1 MDKTFSEIKAESTL
15 FVGRNCVH
23 FDTLDSTNNYAATA
37 LKESNLAEGTAILTR
52 TQLKGKGQAL
62 NKWYS
67 EPGENLTFSL
77 ILEPK
82 FLKAD
87 EIFHLNIL
95 ASIAIH
101 KLLETYN
108 IKSTIKWPNDVL
120 VNKEKI
126 AGILV
131 EANWNKQKIKH
142 AIVGVGLNVNQTD
155 FAGLNACSMK
165 SVIGDAM
172 PLTEV
177 FDAFCKYFESLYL
190 QLKSGKK
197 DHIIGLYLDHL
208 YAYKKP
214 VLAMHNGKE
223 VSLEIVGLD
232 KTGKIISYLNGEM
245 MLLGNKEISFILHS

>member
-1 MDKTFSEIKAESTL
+1 MDKTFSEIKADSTL
-15 FVGRNCVH
+15 FIGRNCVH
-23 FDTLDSTNNYAATA
+23 FDTLDSTNNYAARA
-37 LKESNLAEGTAILTR
+37 IKESNMAEGTAILTR
-52 TQLKGKGQAL
+52 AQLKGKGQAM

-82 FLKAD
+82 FLNSD

-101 KLLETYN
+101 KVLEN
-108 IKSTIKWPNDVL
+108 LKIQATIKWPNDVL
-120 VNKEKI
+120 INKQKL

-131 EANWNKQKIKH
+131 EANWNKQKIKY

-155 FAGLNACSMK
+155 FAGLNATSIKAVLGKTTSLTDIFDSFCS
-165 SVIGDAM
+165 
-172 PLTEV
+172 
-177 FDAFCKYFESLYL
+177 YFESLYL
-190 QLKSGKK
+190 QLKAGKR
-197 DHIIGLYLDHL
+197 DLILSQYLEHL

-214 VLAMHNGKE
+214 VMALYKKKE

-232 KTGKIISYLNGEM
+232 KTGKLICYVNGEM
-245 MLLGNKEISFILHS
+245 MMLGNKEISFILHS

>member
-15 FVGRNCVH
+15 FIGRNCVH

-37 LKESNLAEGTAILTR
+37 IKESNLAEGTAILTR
-52 TQLKGKGQAL
+52 AQLKGKGQAM

-67 EPGENLTFSL
+67 EPGKNLTFSL

-82 FLKAD
+82 FLKSD

-95 ASIAIH
+95 ASIAIF
-101 KLLETYN
+101 KLLESLK
-108 IKSTIKWPNDVL
+108 IQATIKWPNDVL
-120 VNKEKI
+120 FGKKKL

-155 FAGLNACSMK
+155 FAGLNACSIK
-165 SVIGDAM
+165 AALGETQS
-172 PLTEV
+172 LTKV
-177 FDAFCKYFESLYL
+177 FDSFCTYFESLYL
-190 QLKSGKK
+190 QLKAGKR
-197 DHIIGLYLDHL
+197 DAIISLYLEQL

-214 VLAMHNGKE
+214 VLALFKGKE

-232 KTGKIISYLNGEM
+232 KTGKIICYVNGEM
-245 MLLGNKEISFILHS
+245 MILANKEISFILHS